1 MKLIHEILP
10 PNFYLYTKHREF
22 LYSKGK
28 KEKKK
33 ENSKM
38 FFSFFGLGL
47 QKFFNPVFF
56 LGQHF
61 INTLAWYFFSFLVSL
76 FSFGR
81 HMHGGALLSLIG
93 VKHLTLTSWFFFF
106 FFFSPLFGSSC
117 VFQIFD
123 NNFTLANPSIHIC
136 HRKAHWAASL
146 TEAQFPPKG
155 RSLQTKSTI
164 LPFLCPLSMFDCFQI
179 LLFIF
184 SVFLF
189 LCPRKEK
196 NEKHTESVTHT
207 HTAFSG
213 PRFPLSLSKISLY
226 SGRGKRKRQ
235 EWPSLLFSA
244 ESSSPPFSFFPLT
257 KSQSLFFFIYL
268 SIFLHFHFSVFF
280 WVDFFAYYSLI
291 IIIIII
297 QIKN

>member
-1 MKLIHEILP
+1 
-10 PNFYLYTKHREF
+10 
-22 LYSKGK
+22 
-28 KEKKK
+28 
-33 ENSKM
+33 
-38 FFSFFGLGL
+38 
-47 QKFFNPVFF
+47 
-56 LGQHF
+56 
-61 INTLAWYFFSFLVSL
+61 
-76 FSFGR
+76 
-81 HMHGGALLSLIG
+81 MHGGALLSLIG
-93 VKHLTLTSWFFFF
+93 VKHLTLTSWFFFL

-207 HTAFSG
+207 HTQHFQALDF
-213 PRFPLSLSKISLY
+213 LSLSLKSLCIREE
-226 SGRGKRKRQ
+226 GREKDKNGLRFFSRQ
-235 EWPSLLFSA
+235 SPLRLRFHSFRLPRVSP
-244 ESSSPPFSFFPLT
+244 SSSLFIYLFFYIFIF
-257 KSQSLFFFIYL
+257 LFFFGL
-268 SIFLHFHFSVFF
+268 IFLH
-280 WVDFFAYYSLI
+280 I
-291 IIIIII
+291 ILLFLLLLLLLF
-297 QIKN
+297 K